1 VATEKTWN
9 DPDVNRPHFAAS
21 TSTADQVRG
30 FLWYVKAWL
39 TGQIG
44 GATRGLWTVVGSSDG
59 ATAGMDG
66 VDRWGAVYDGT
77 KLIRAAAGTAHSWMV
92 LRSPGI
98 TAGGLTNVPFYMI
111 IEWSASDVAPTFYG
125 CKALPTGG
133 TITARPTSTDE
144 TLNFGP
150 SQVTQAA
157 GTPKLSA
164 LLASD
169 GTFWFFFVM
178 PGSGMIMSTLTFNVL
193 ADCRPTDLWPVCF
206 GGAYGNAGAA
216 AMGTAICG
224 AFQTRRFDGSV
235 AVAGCMTWEQGMV
248 GGSTQ
253 DPAASTAN
261 TGDAA
266 DGSFITLL
274 THFYVS
280 TAGQRSFKG
289 RFQDTVVPVP
299 GDTIAGD
306 SFPPGGA
313 PTDQVLWHIRIPIA
327 GTPLTF

>member
-77 KLIRAAAGTAHSWMV
+77 KLIRAAAGNAHSWMV

-98 TAGGLTNVPFYMI
+98 TAGGLTSVPFYMI

-150 SQVTQAA
+150 RRHVLVLLRDAWQRHDHVNSHFQRASRL
-157 GTPKLSA
+157 PSYRS
-164 LLASD
+164 LASVFRRCLRQCWPSGHGHRHLWSIPD
-169 GTFWFFFVM
+169 SPFRRIGGCGWVHDVGAGNGWRLTT
-178 PGSGMIMSTLTFNVL
+178 GSGRKHSQY
-193 ADCRPTDLWPVCF
+193 W
-206 GGAYGNAGAA
+206 
-216 AMGTAICG
+216 
-224 AFQTRRFDGSV
+224 
-235 AVAGCMTWEQGMV
+235 
-248 GGSTQ
+248 
-253 DPAASTAN
+253 
-261 TGDAA
+261 
-266 DGSFITLL
+266 
-274 THFYVS
+274 
-280 TAGQRSFKG
+280 
-289 RFQDTVVPVP
+289 
-299 GDTIAGD
+299 
-306 SFPPGGA
+306 
-313 PTDQVLWHIRIPIA
+313 
-327 GTPLTF
+327 